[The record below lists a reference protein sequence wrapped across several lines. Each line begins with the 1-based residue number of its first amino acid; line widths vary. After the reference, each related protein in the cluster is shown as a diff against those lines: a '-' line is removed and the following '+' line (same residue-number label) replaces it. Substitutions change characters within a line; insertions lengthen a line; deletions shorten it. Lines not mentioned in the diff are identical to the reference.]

1 MPGLLGAIDFRT
13 KSLPTISGR
22 TIQIGSTG
30 LAMLVFANPIAQS
43 ERDTAIFLG
52 NEGSSPYPQQV
63 FVFNVDKGAVSNI
76 GGCAYW
82 EYNTTYKTRV
92 DTDTTAIT
100 GNWNVFV
107 VTRTPQQAALIYRNG
122 LNITNSSA
130 SASFG
135 AIVAGC
141 YVGNTS
147 TFSNNRG
154 ADWPIA
160 LVVVLD
166 RALSPQEVWV
176 LSQNPW
182 QIFAPTALNIWSDY
196 VVGGAANWGPL
207 LGLQN
212 NRLIQVQE

>member
-1 MPGLLGAIDFRT
+1 MASRVYSTSAIDPSKYKILRV
-13 KSLPTISGR
+13 LP
-22 TIQIGSTG
+22 Q
-30 LAMLVFANPIAQS
+30 
-43 ERDTAIFLG
+43 
-52 NEGSSPYPQQV
+52 EGTS
-63 FVFNVDKGAVSNI
+63 
-76 GGCAYW
+76 
-82 EYNTTYKTRV
+82 
-92 DTDTTAIT
+92 
-100 GNWNVFV
+100 
-107 VTRTPQQAALIYRNG
+107 VTFT
-122 LNITNSSA
+122 SA
-130 SASFG
+130 G
-135 AIVAGC
+135 
-141 YVGNTS
+141 GNTS